1 MHAPQQDVLPGGSP
15 VPLPSSRTGSGAGLT
30 SLDDN
35 PLALSLLEGADMVL
49 DLTNEGFIHTR
60 SLGKILQARTRM
72 LFVADPPEVLA
83 RNLPAPGDKARVQAG
98 AALLRAGRE
107 LRVTSPHGTDLVAD
121 LTDARPGFQ
130 CGIADDP
137 GRWDHWPSTMV
148 LCWPKTSS
156 GRIVIAPGDIL
167 LPFKSHVRDA
177 VTLVIESG
185 YITEVQGSGG
195 DARMLEMFFED
206 ADDDEARFLSHMGW
220 GLMKNADWFAMAD
233 QVSLQRSPSRHPRSL
248 WTLAFTEL
256 WERFSFYG
264 LQGVLSFYLLYSLSE
279 GGLALDPSIAVSI
292 VGAYGGAVHLAQILG
307 AWAADR
313 LVSPRQA
320 VLQGAIIITLG
331 HLSLAAIPGIA
342 GLAVGLALIAL
353 GTGALKTNISSIV
366 GMLYAEDR
374 DRRDAGFSYFYMAI
388 NAGAALGPLL
398 TGLAQTTWGFHAAFA
413 LAAVGMVGGLVQYSL
428 KMRALPAESAVVKN
442 PIDTRGAV
450 RALGVVAG
458 AGLVIALVWSTGLV
472 NSGNLVHFVTGVV
485 LFAAAAYF
493 IVMLRSPAVSS
504 EEKARVRGF
513 LPLWIASTLYYGF
526 LFQKF
531 TAISVF
537 IRDRVDLF
545 VGGWEMPAAWLSVSS
560 PLAVILLTPLV
571 ASLWTRMGSRQPI
584 TAVKYAIGLSVIGG
598 AYLLMLLVTTV
609 FPGQSVPAIAV
620 LLILALAGSSEIFVG
635 PIGLAIATRIAP
647 ERFKNQTVALM
658 LLTLA
663 GGSSISGLLGTL
675 FANIPT
681 GAYFA
686 IVGLAPLVLA
696 LGLAKSAKRI
706 DSLTN

>member
-1 MHAPQQDVLPGGSP
+1 MTTNPPVAQPGQRP
-15 VPLPSSRTGSGAGLT
+15 PHRSSA
-30 SLDDN
+30 
-35 PLALSLLEGADMVL
+35 
-49 DLTNEGFIHTR
+49 H
-60 SLGKILQARTRM
+60 
-72 LFVADPPEVLA
+72 
-83 RNLPAPGDKARVQAG
+83 
-98 AALLRAGRE
+98 
-107 LRVTSPHGTDLVAD
+107 H
-121 LTDARPGFQ
+121 
-130 CGIADDP
+130 
-137 GRWDHWPSTMV
+137 
-148 LCWPKTSS
+148 PK
-156 GRIVIAPGDIL
+156 
-167 LPFKSHVRDA
+167 
-177 VTLVIESG
+177 
-185 YITEVQGSGG
+185 
-195 DARMLEMFFED
+195 
-206 ADDDEARFLSHMGW
+206 
-220 GLMKNADWFAMAD
+220 
-233 QVSLQRSPSRHPRSL
+233 SL

-279 GGLALDPSIAVSI
+279 GGLDLEASTAVSI
-292 VGAYGGAVHLAQILG
+292 VGAYGGAVYLAQILG
-307 AWAADR
+307 AWTADR
-313 LVSPRQA
+313 LMSPRQA

-331 HLSLAAIPGIA
+331 HLSLAVIPGIA
-342 GLAVGLALIAL
+342 GLAVGLVLIAL

-413 LAAVGMVGGLVQYSL
+413 LAAIGMVGGLIQYSM
-428 KMRALPAESAVVKN
+428 KMSTLPAESAVVKN

-450 RALGVVAG
+450 QALGIVAG
-458 AGLVIALVWSTGLV
+458 SVLVIALVWGTGLV
-472 NSGNLVHFVTGVV
+472 TSDNLVHFVTGVV

-493 IVMLRSPAVSS
+493 IVMLRSSAVTA
-504 EEKARVRGF
+504 EEKTRVRGF

-531 TAISVF
+531 TSISVF

-560 PLAVILLTPLV
+560 PLAVILFTPLV
-571 ASLWTRMGSRQPI
+571 ASIWMRRGARQPL
-584 TAVKYAIGLSVIGG
+584 TAVKYAIGLSIIGV
-598 AYLLMLLVTTV
+598 AYLLMFLFATL
-609 FPGQSVPAIAV
+609 FPGHTVPAVAV

-647 ERFKNQTVALM
+647 ERFKNQMVALM

-681 GAYFA
+681 GTYFA
-686 IVGLAPLVLA
+686 IVGILPLVLA
-696 LGLAKSAKRI
+696 LALAKSAKRI
-706 DSLTN
+706 DTLTR